1 MKTKTHYD
9 VLSVARDAPPEV
21 VRAAYKALSQKWHPD
36 KNPRAEAAEVMRA
49 INVAYAVLSDATA
62 RTQYDRTLEEANAA
76 WATNSPHRQ
85 SARSYST
92 EAESASHTSQRQ
104 SEPKPRRAFEVDWD
118 AIERA
123 QARQKHEYRVLSKDS
138 LLAIGKTVGLL
149 VAVLYV
155 AHIIAASHG

>member
-1 MKTKTHYD
+1 M
-9 VLSVARDAPPEV
+9 
-21 VRAAYKALSQKWHPD
+21 
-36 KNPRAEAAEVMRA
+36 
-49 INVAYAVLSDATA
+49 SDATA